1 MNFINLASV
10 IELAFAVSHLLV
22 SFPSMLDWVPKNGEQ
37 QPIHALFH
45 QLDGLVSD
53 IALMTSGGM
62 LMLLLTI
69 PQLVPEQR
77 GRKMGSI
84 RLFQSKFIISISR

>member
-1 MNFINLASV
+1 LGA
-10 IELAFAVSHLLV
+10 EEWGATA
-22 SFPSMLDWVPKNGEQ
+22 
-37 QPIHALFH
+37 IHALFH
-45 QLDGLVSD
+45 QLDDLVSD

-62 LMLLLTI
+62 LMLFFTI

-77 GRKMGSI
+77 GSKMGSI